1 MKFILIV
8 EFQIET
14 YKKKKK
20 MKLLKLTGILIMLT
34 IVFTSCEN
42 ETENLP
48 EGFTI
53 NKVTDSKKINEIKNS
68 FTLKKG
74 LSKSKSSN
82 NEFDFEDVKEIYNSE
97 KNETSYIVSSDNEN
111 VNLGVYPTINGDYK
125 LLKVESSLENN
136 IRKIIYKNLDNVIL
150 TEVSI
155 NLIDETIS
163 VKANNS
169 KNGTLAKSQGC
180 GQAVADCVDQ
190 NYNETGW
197 WGVTGY
203 LITAFNPWFGVAV
216 VASCAL
222 YVC

>member
-1 MKFILIV
+1 MK
-8 EFQIET
+8 
-14 YKKKKK
+14 KMKK
-20 MKLLKLTGILIMLT
+20 MKLLKLSGVIIMFIT
-34 IVFTSCEN
+34 IFTSCES

-53 NKVTDSKKINEIKNS
+53 NKVKDSKKLSEIKNS
-68 FTLKKG
+68 FSLKKG
-74 LSKSKSSN
+74 LNKSKSSN
-82 NEFDFEDVKEIYNSE
+82 TEFNFDNVKEIYNAE
-97 KNETSYIVSSDNEN
+97 KDETSYIVSSVDNEN
-111 VNLGVYPTINGDYK
+111 INLGVYPTINGDYK
-125 LLKVESSLENN
+125 LLKVENSLENN
-136 IRKIIYKNLDNVIL
+136 IRKIIYKNLDDVVL

-155 NLIDETIS
+155 NLIDESIS
-163 VKANNS
+163 VKSNNS
-169 KNGTLAKSQGC
+169 ENGALAKSQGC
-180 GQAVADCVDQ
+180 GQAVADCVNE